1 MKGNRDRSRPTQ
13 IPCGRPSQTS
23 TWRVVRFSESSLSRQ
38 LEDENEELRKE
49 LSNEKMR
56 VAQTEWFATDE
67 VLKKQWE

>member
-1 MKGNRDRSRPTQ
+1 M
-13 IPCGRPSQTS
+13 
-23 TWRVVRFSESSLSRQ
+23 RFSESSLSRQ

-67 VLKKQWE
+67 VLKKQWELYGSADFSMVFKF

>member
-1 MKGNRDRSRPTQ
+1 MIVPDRHKFHVVVRPKRQ
-13 IPCGRPSQTS
+13 HG
-23 TWRVVRFSESSLSRQ
+23 RVVRFSESSLSRQ